1 VPRSPSACGDS
12 GGGGRIGT
20 VLFDRRMLVLLGLG
34 FSAGLPLLL
43 TGFTLRQRLAELDI
57 PLGAIG
63 ATALIGLAYTLKFL
77 WAPILDHVRP
87 PLRLGRR
94 RGWLLLI
101 QPALALA
108 ILGLGSLDPRG
119 GIGLVAAA
127 AVGVA
132 FLSASQDIVVDALR
146 IEMLEPERQAL
157 GLAAYIWGYRG
168 ALLVANAGALFLV
181 EPLGWSGSYAVMGG
195 LMGVGVLASLAAPEP
210 AAPPALATT
219 LGWGGRL
226 RLAVVEP
233 FLEFLTR
240 PGAWWILAFV
250 GLFKLG
256 EALAGT
262 MVPPFYRELG
272 FTREQ
277 VAAVSSGF
285 GLVATLLGY
294 AAGGFLVVRIG
305 IGRALVLTGLGQML
319 SNLMYVALAEFEPT
333 LGLLWAQVGIEAFTD
348 GLADAAYLGYLSS
361 LTSRAFTA
369 TQYALL
375 SSLASLPLRTL
386 SATSGWMAE
395 GLGWSWFFV
404 GTTAAALPAMAIML
418 VLLRRFPPDQAS
430 VREEPSAGR

>member
-1 VPRSPSACGDS
+1 M
-12 GGGGRIGT
+12 
-20 VLFDRRMLVLLGLG
+20 LFDRRMAVLLGLG

-57 PLGAIG
+57 PLTAIG

-77 WAPILDHVRP
+77 WAPVLDHVAP
-87 PLRLGRR
+87 PLRMGRR
-94 RGWLLLI
+94 RGWLLVI
-101 QPALALA
+101 QPLLAFA
-108 ILGLGSLDPRG
+108 ILWLGSIDPKAGLGTM
-119 GIGLVAAA
+119 AAV

-146 IEMLEPERQAL
+146 IEMLPPERQAL

-168 ALLVANAGALFLV
+168 ALLVSNAGALFLAG
-181 EPLGWSGSYAVMGG
+181 PLGWTGAYAVMAA
-195 LMGVGVLASLAAPEP
+195 LMGVGVLSTLAAPEP
-210 AAPPALATT
+210 PAPPREV
-219 LGWGGRL
+219 LGWGPRL
-226 RLAVVEP
+226 KLAVVDP

-240 PGAWWILAFV
+240 PGAFWILAFI

-262 MVPPFYRELG
+262 MVPPFYREMG

-294 AAGGFLVVRIG
+294 AAGGLLVVRIG
-305 IGRALVLTGLGQML
+305 MGRALVLTGLGQML
-319 SNLMYVALAEFEPT
+319 SNLMYVALAQTGASLPM
-333 LGLLWAQVGIEAFTD
+333 LWAQVGIEAFTD
-348 GLADAAYLGYLSS
+348 GLADAAYLGYLSA

-386 SATSGWMAE
+386 SATSGWMAQE
-395 GLGWSWFFV
+395 LGWTWFYLA
-404 GTTAAALPAMAIML
+404 TTAAALPAMAIML
-418 VLLRRFPPDQAS
+418 LLLRRYPPDPVES
-430 VREEPSAGR
+430 EGTPSASR